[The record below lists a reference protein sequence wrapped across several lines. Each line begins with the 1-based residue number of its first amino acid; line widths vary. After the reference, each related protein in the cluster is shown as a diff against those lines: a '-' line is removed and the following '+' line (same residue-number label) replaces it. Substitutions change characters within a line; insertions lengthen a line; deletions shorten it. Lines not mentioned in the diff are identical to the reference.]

1 MLSRKTNRELNFE
14 LIVYVLVVV
23 VIVILVALNRRLR
36 MSEDEAERCLYSILW
51 RMRSTYHKKK
61 Q

>member
-14 LIVYVLVVV
+14 LIVCVV
-23 VIVILVALNRRLR
+23 VIVVVILVALNQRLR
-36 MSEDEAERCLYSILW
+36 MSEDEADGCLYSILW
-51 RMRSTYHKKK
+51 RMRSACREK